1 MKIQTGTHQ
10 FDFIAQHKG
19 MFSVIGANADQVTR
33 LREQFGVYLVD
44 GGRINLAGLKESDVP
59 FLAESLSAVM
69 A

>member
-1 MKIQTGTHQ
+1 
-10 FDFIAQHKG
+10 